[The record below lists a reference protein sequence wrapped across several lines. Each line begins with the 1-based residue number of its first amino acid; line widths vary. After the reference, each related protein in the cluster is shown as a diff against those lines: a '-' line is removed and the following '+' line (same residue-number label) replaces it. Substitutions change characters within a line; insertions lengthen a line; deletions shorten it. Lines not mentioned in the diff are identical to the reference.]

1 MLARMLVPPLCWGCG
16 GVARRREP
24 LCGGCRRL
32 LRRLGPDPVLLCGV
46 PVWAPVAY
54 SGPARDLVRALK
66 FRGATAVADAMA
78 AQIAANA
85 PADLLGAE
93 GAEAALG
100 AANSEAALRAG
111 GTDAALGAGGTDA
124 ALGAGGTDAALGAG
138 GTDAALGAGTSPPGA
153 GRAAWRPALVP
164 VPLHPRRLRRRGYN
178 QAALIAD
185 ALARRAGLEIA
196 DCLAR
201 TGSAATQV
209 GRGRAERRA
218 GPAGSVDLR
227 APVPGCAVLVDD
239 VATTGATLAACAA
252 ALRVGGSVDVAA
264 LVFARTIGR

>member
-1 MLARMLVPPLCWGCG
+1 MLVPPLCWGCG

-24 LCGGCRRL
+24 LCVGCRRL

-46 PVWAPVAY
+46 PTWAPLAY

-85 PADLLGAE
+85 PAALL
-93 GAEAALG
+93 
-100 AANSEAALRAG
+100 AG
-111 GTDAALGAGGTDA
+111 V
-124 ALGAGGTDAALGAG
+124 
-138 GTDAALGAGTSPPGA
+138 
-153 GRAAWRPALVP
+153 LVP

-185 ALARRAGLEIA
+185 ALACRAGLEVA

-201 TGSAATQV
+201 SGSAATQV
-209 GRGRAERRA
+209 GRDRSERRA
-218 GPAGSVDLR
+218 GPAGSVGVR
-227 APVPGCAVLVDD
+227 GPVPDRVVLVDD

-252 ALRVGGSVDVAA
+252 VLRAAGAHEVTA

>member
-1 MLARMLVPPLCWGCG
+1 MVLSMLVPPLCWACG

-32 LRRLGPDPVLLCGV
+32 LSRLAPDPVLLCGV

-78 AQIAANA
+78 AQMAANA
-85 PADLLGAE
+85 PPTLLSAE
-93 GAEAALG
+93 
-100 AANSEAALRAG
+100 
-111 GTDAALGAGGTDA
+111 
-124 ALGAGGTDAALGAG
+124 
-138 GTDAALGAGTSPPGA
+138 PV
-153 GRAAWRPALVP
+153 LVP

-178 QAALIAD
+178 QATLIAA
-185 ALARRAGLEIA
+185 ALARRAGLEVA

-201 TGSAATQV
+201 GGSAATQV
-209 GRGRAERRA
+209 GRDRSERRA
-218 GPAGSVDLR
+218 APAGSVELR
-227 APVPGCAVLVDD
+227 GPVPGRVVLVDD

-252 ALRVGGSVDVAA
+252 VARVAGAYDVTA

>member
-1 MLARMLVPPLCWGCG
+1 MLVPPLCWGCG
-16 GVARRREP
+16 GVARRSEP
-24 LCGGCRRL
+24 LCAGCRRL
-32 LRRLGPDPVLLCGV
+32 LRRLGPDPVPLCGV

-85 PADLLGAE
+85 PAKLLGIAQ
-93 GAEAALG
+93 AA
-100 AANSEAALRAG
+100 A
-111 GTDAALGAGGTDA
+111 
-124 ALGAGGTDAALGAG
+124 
-138 GTDAALGAGTSPPGA
+138 PGA
-153 GRAAWRPALVP
+153 LARTAQARTAQVAAPTVLVP

-178 QAALIAD
+178 QAALIAA
-185 ALARRAGLEIA
+185 ALARRAGLEVA

-209 GRGRAERRA
+209 GRDRAERRA
-218 GPAGSVDLR
+218 GPAGSVELS
-227 APVPGCAVLVDD
+227 APVPDRVVLVDD

-252 ALRVGGSVDVAA
+252 VARA
-264 LVFARTIGR
+264 AGACEVTAVVFARTIGR

>member
-1 MLARMLVPPLCWGCG
+1 MLVPPLCWGCG

-32 LRRLGPDPVLLCGV
+32 LRRLAPDAVLLCGMA
-46 PVWAPVAY
+46 VWAPVAY

-66 FRGATAVADAMA
+66 FRGATGVADAMA

-85 PADLLGAE
+85 PAELLTG
-93 GAEAALG
+93 
-100 AANSEAALRAG
+100 
-111 GTDAALGAGGTDA
+111 
-124 ALGAGGTDAALGAG
+124 
-138 GTDAALGAGTSPPGA
+138 
-153 GRAAWRPALVP
+153 ALVP

-185 ALARRAGLEIA
+185 ALARRAGLEVA

-201 TGSAATQV
+201 TGSGTTQV
-209 GRGRAERRA
+209 GRGRAERRS
-218 GPAGSVDLR
+218 GPAGSVELR
-227 APVPGCAVLVDD
+227 APVPDRAVLVDD

>member
-16 GVARRREP
+16 GVARRKEP
-24 LCGGCRRL
+24 LCGGCRRR
-32 LRRLGPDPVLLCGV
+32 LRRPAPHPVLLCGV
-46 PVWAPVAY
+46 RVWAPVAY

-78 AQIAANA
+78 AQIAASA
-85 PADLLGAE
+85 PTELLAAAGAEARLAAAGAEARLAAAGAEARLGAAGTE
-93 GAEAALG
+93 ARLGAAGTEAALG
-100 AANSEAALRAG
+100 GAAGALPNAAR
-111 GTDAALGAGGTDA
+111 
-124 ALGAGGTDAALGAG
+124 
-138 GTDAALGAGTSPPGA
+138 
-153 GRAAWRPALVP
+153 RPVLVP
-164 VPLHPRRLRRRGYN
+164 VPLHPRRLRWRGYN

-185 ALARRAGLEIA
+185 ALARRADLEVA

-218 GPAGSVDLR
+218 GPAGSFELR
-227 APVPGCAVLVDD
+227 GPVPGRALLVDD
-239 VATTGATLAACAA
+239 VATTGATLGACAA
-252 ALRVGGSVDVAA
+252 ALRVAGSVEVAA

>member
-1 MLARMLVPPLCWGCG
+1 MLVPPLCWGCA

-24 LCGGCRRL
+24 LCIGCRRL
-32 LRRLGPDPVLLCGV
+32 LRRLGPDPVLLCGL

-85 PADLLGAE
+85 PAWRLRTPGAE
-93 GAEAALG
+93 PA
-100 AANSEAALRAG
+100 RAG
-111 GTDAALGAGGTDA
+111 SL
-124 ALGAGGTDAALGAG
+124 
-138 GTDAALGAGTSPPGA
+138 PPV
-153 GRAAWRPALVP
+153 LVP

-185 ALARRAGLEIA
+185 ALARRAGVEVA

-201 TGSAATQV
+201 GGSAATQV
-209 GRGRAERRA
+209 GRDRSERRA
-218 GPAGSVDLR
+218 GPAGGVELRGQVPDL
-227 APVPGCAVLVDD
+227 VVLVDD

-252 ALRVGGSVDVAA
+252 VARAAGAYEVTA

>member
-1 MLARMLVPPLCWGCG
+1 MLVPPLCWGCG

-32 LRRLGPDPVLLCGV
+32 LRRLAPDPVLLCGV

-54 SGPARDLVRALK
+54 SGPARDLVRGLK

-85 PADLLGAE
+85 PPELL
-93 GAEAALG
+93 AA
-100 AANSEAALRAG
+100 AS
-111 GTDAALGAGGTDA
+111 
-124 ALGAGGTDAALGAG
+124 
-138 GTDAALGAGTSPPGA
+138 SPPGA
-153 GRAAWRPALVP
+153 AGAASSPTGAAGGLPDAARRPVLVP

-185 ALARRAGLEIA
+185 ALARRADLEVA

-218 GPAGSVDLR
+218 GPAGSFERR
-227 APVPGCAVLVDD
+227 APVPGRALLVDD
-239 VATTGATLAACAA
+239 VATTGATLGACAA
-252 ALRVGGSVDVAA
+252 ALRVAGSVEVAA